1 MMDCGKAEKGEKCEE
16 PPRVSKCDKLKSLFS
31 GMTLIKFVLLF
42 VLLVVVFLVG
52 VAGAAFAAKMIH
64 GHKDTMGSLH
74 STHSEIRRNE
84 GADSS
89 YPISTKTALS
99 TIYGVSHTPTPEV
112 VTKVETVTGTTYV
125 TVPGDEV
132 QVSISV
138 TTIES
143 STEVCEIEVV
153 TMTESYTVTV
163 TPTTPDEGYSATS
176 GALPEATVI
185 GNPSTVTEV
194 RTDTS
199 FTSGLPD
206 ATISG
211 NPSTVTEVRVDTSFT
226 SGLPDATVSG
236 NPETVTEGQTSWTV
250 TSDLPDATVPGNPE
264 TVTEIEQSFT
274 VTSGIH
280 TVVVITDLYPPKQDL
295 STVTEFTTI
304 QRTLTTR
311 KSMITI
317 TVTDLYP
324 GTATIESI
332 SPTST
337 LTKVV
342 YETAGEASTST
353 KTIQIPASPYP
364 PYPTANNS
372 MVASPSGSVT
382 VLPTMP
388 TPVVISG
395 GTKKPEPR
403 GWGGSSGTTNLSCIV
418 MLVAVVM
425 FVL

>member
-1 MMDCGKAEKGEKCEE
+1 
-16 PPRVSKCDKLKSLFS
+16 
-31 GMTLIKFVLLF
+31 
-42 VLLVVVFLVG
+42 
-52 VAGAAFAAKMIH
+52 MIH
-64 GHKDTMGSLH
+64 GHRDTMGSFDSNH
-74 STHSEIRRNE
+74 AEIRRNE
-84 GADSS
+84 GADAS
-89 YPISTKTALS
+89 YPISTKTAFS
-99 TIYGVSHTPTPEV
+99 TIYGVSHTPAPEV

-153 TMTESYTVTV
+153 TMTESYTVTL
-163 TPTTPDEGYSATS
+163 TPTPDEGYSATS
-176 GALPEATVI
+176 DALPEATVI
-185 GNPSTVTEV
+185 GNPSTVTEVLTDTSFTSGLPDATVSGNPETVTEV

-211 NPSTVTEVRVDTSFT
+211 NPSTVTEVRADTSFT
-226 SGLPDATVSG
+226 SGLPDATVPG
-236 NPETVTEGQTSWTV
+236 NPETVTESQTSWTV

-264 TVTEIEQSFT
+264 TVTEIEQSFK

-324 GTATIESI
+324 GTATIESV

-353 KTIQIPASPYP
+353 KTIQIPAPPYP
-364 PYPTANNS
+364 PYPTANNT